1 MERNMSSSV
10 NRTTDRTTENIRV
23 FDFFRVGRHV
33 AMNGRALEF
42 RESDLDQICR
52 NYRFQKPAPLVIG
65 HPAFDSPAF
74 GSVEEIFHKNGSL
87 YAVAR
92 CGRTLLSLVQ
102 SGRFKNRSAK
112 FAKDPTLPGL
122 SLRHI
127 GFLGA
132 AAPAVRGLS
141 PLSFSSSGGESEV
154 LCFSDGVAAGMT
166 PSTVDFGL
174 TIPAGY
180 RIDPQTSLLYDLAC
194 QLRANC
200 PALSFAEAAGIAER
214 L

>member
-1 MERNMSSSV
+1 MKATKSDGRSAES
-10 NRTTDRTTENIRV
+10 IRV
-23 FDFFRVGRHV
+23 FDFFKVGRHV

-42 RESDLDQICR
+42 GEPDLDQICR
-52 NYRFQKPAPLVIG
+52 NYRFQNPAPLVIG
-65 HPAFDSPAF
+65 HPELDSPAF

-87 YAVAR
+87 YAVAV
-92 CGRTLLSLVQ
+92 CGKTLLSLVQ

-141 PLSFSSSGGESEV
+141 PLSFSSGGESEI

-166 PSTVDFGL
+166 PPVVDFGL

-180 RIDPQTSLLYDLAC
+180 RIDPKTSAIYDLAC
-194 QLRANC
+194 QLRASC

>member
-1 MERNMSSSV
+1 MKA
-10 NRTTDRTTENIRV
+10 TKTDGRSAENIRV
-23 FDFFRVGRHV
+23 FDFFKVGRHV

-42 RESDLDQICR
+42 GESDLDQICR

-65 HPAFDSPAF
+65 HPDLDSPAF

-92 CGRTLLSLVQ
+92 CGKTLLSLVQ

-141 PLSFSSSGGESEV
+141 PLSFSSSGGEV
-154 LCFSDGVAAGMT
+154 LCFSDGDCAGMT
-166 PSTVDFGL
+166 PPAVDFGL

-180 RIDPQTSLLYDLAC
+180 RIDPQTSILYDLAC
-194 QLRANC
+194 QLRASC

>member
-1 MERNMSSSV
+1 MKNMKSNKTAERENG
-10 NRTTDRTTENIRV
+10 NIRV
-23 FDFFRVGRHV
+23 FDFFKVGRHV

-42 RESDLDQICR
+42 GESDLDQICR
-52 NYRFQKPAPLVIG
+52 NYRFQKPVPLVIG
-65 HPAFDSPAF
+65 HPELDSPAF

-87 YAVAR
+87 YAVAA

-112 FAKDPTLPGL
+112 FAKDPTLPGF

-141 PLSFSSSGGESEV
+141 PLQFSSSEGESEV
-154 LCFSDGVAAGMT
+154 LCFSDNTWAGVT
-166 PSTVDFGL
+166 PSAVDFGL

-180 RIDPQTSLLYDLAC
+180 RIDPQSSFLYNLAC
-194 QLRANC
+194 QLRASC

>member
-1 MERNMSSSV
+1 MSYRA
-10 NRTTDRTTENIRV
+10 NKATEPTADNVRV

-33 AMNGRALEF
+33 AMNGMSLEF
-42 RESDLDQICR
+42 AESDLDQICR
-52 NYRFQKPAPLVIG
+52 NYRFQNPAPLVIG
-65 HPAFDSPAF
+65 HPELDSPAF

-87 YAVAR
+87 YAVAV
-92 CGRTLLSLVQ
+92 CGRTLLSLVK

-112 FAKDPTLPGL
+112 FAKAPSLPGL

-141 PLSFSSSGGESEV
+141 PLSFSSNGGESEV
-154 LCFSDGVAAGMT
+154 LCFSDNTWAGMA
-166 PSTVDFGL
+166 PSAVDFGL

-180 RIDPQTSLLYDLAC
+180 RIDPKVSAIYDLAC
-194 QLRANC
+194 QLRASC